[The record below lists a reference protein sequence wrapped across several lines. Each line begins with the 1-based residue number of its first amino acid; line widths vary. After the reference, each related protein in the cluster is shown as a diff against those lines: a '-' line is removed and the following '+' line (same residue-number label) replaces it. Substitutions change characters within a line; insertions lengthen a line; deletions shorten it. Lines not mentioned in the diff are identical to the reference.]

1 MEGRTVIHMPQVA
14 EFVAEDIIDERQGK
28 FDKLSGQRDFSTHG
42 TASPA
47 AFQRTYREA
56 GKGGPV
62 VKNAAGLCV
71 EPDQATGK
79 HDFCQT
85 QTPGFAGGFDMLSGI
100 APAGQFEPASDKSR
114 LGSALGQKKRKEERS
129 AEEENGSSVTVVD
142 GRASMFEKEGLFFSY
157 PVEAG
162 AYEAQDIVQ

>member
-1 MEGRTVIHMPQVA
+1 MFQRPDAYSFLPFPCIGKHAEQRCMEGRTVIHMPQVA

-71 EPDQATGK
+71 
-79 HDFCQT
+79 
-85 QTPGFAGGFDMLSGI
+85 
-100 APAGQFEPASDKSR
+100 
-114 LGSALGQKKRKEERS
+114 
-129 AEEENGSSVTVVD
+129 
-142 GRASMFEKEGLFFSY
+142 
-157 PVEAG
+157 
-162 AYEAQDIVQ
+162 